1 MCVAYSVLQLR
12 CSEVC
17 LSDKVLLDGVG
28 SVLHVATDTDQH
40 VFVELLV
47 VIEEVLY
54 ELMKVVRFARVVL
67 CYDDQLGKVVE
78 EVTKLSVGDG
88 LVLTLNVGKH
98 AVQEVWW
105 QLVEAVAHVKVQFSQ
120 THHLSTRLY
129 ELALSL

>member
-1 MCVAYSVLQLR
+1 M
-12 CSEVC
+12 
-17 LSDKVLLDGVG
+17 LDGVG

-78 EVTKLSVGDG
+78 EVTELRVGHG

-98 AVQEVWW
+98 AVQEVLW

-120 THHLSTRLY
+120 MHRVSTRLY